1 MKKNKQTG
9 YIYAKF
15 PRCFIER
22 YSEIP
27 STLLRGRVNYS
38 KSSSKKFRLQNH
50 WGEDYLFFSSCAIIF
65 PRYSKTVMSY
75 CPLNSTYHAYVY
87 RKYISNNKFYKLYFS
102 YQNVNMCLYLEK
114 RSPKSP
120 KFNISSSFS
129 RLKNTFYHLKC
140 HTIIHGHLSIL
151 KYYCNYIQEIAL
163 MCIYLIALR
172 SYEY

>member
-1 MKKNKQTG
+1 
-9 YIYAKF
+9 
-15 PRCFIER
+15 
-22 YSEIP
+22 
-27 STLLRGRVNYS
+27 
-38 KSSSKKFRLQNH
+38 
-50 WGEDYLFFSSCAIIF
+50 
-65 PRYSKTVMSY
+65 MSY

-87 RKYISNNKFYKLYFS
+87 RKYISNDKFYKLYFS

-151 KYYCNYIQEIAL
+151 KYYCYHIQDIAL
-163 MCIYLIALR
+163 MCVYLIALR